1 MKKHISLKS
10 ATEKKA
16 PPRQNEAEL
25 SVDELV
31 NEHDLAKYLG
41 LLKRFAQKYLVAV
54 AASDTPWGPKFTR
67 ELTAAM
73 IGIGFRVDLFE
84 KFRCPYAAAVDS
96 GRLVFEKLETDPG
109 KAVNEKIVLDN
120 GDKVSFLSVSHN
132 VLNGDR
138 ALIQINDICCPLT
151 ERGLIFVVYDKHTKT
166 LIDVVHSDTY
176 HNPVCKHLLKLYQ
189 VVKSCVEAHP
199 GVLPV
204 GYCLPGFFKAPFTDY
219 ERYVL
224 KNGLHFSVID
234 ANADKKISVLSD
246 YYDEQGIHEVLATPK
261 SYYDHRNVRQ
271 YEDLN
276 GRYVNIEGG
285 HRITKYQPDITSPY
299 IYIYIFGDC
308 RVFGLGNSDER
319 TIESY
324 LQKRLNDEH
333 IKVRVENH
341 GDFGDGLFSHED
353 YVTNLKNK
361 LKTLPLKAGD
371 MIFVQNPVG
380 FSLHEDFPII
390 DMQYLFN
397 EPHDEEFY
405 FDVVHFAP
413 GGNRKIADSMFDA
426 LLNQGILDRA
436 RELADEHSSGAARS
450 HGGASGFDNETN
462 AQLAEYKR
470 RMVEIYNSEFK
481 PVIGAAV
488 MNCNPFTLG
497 HRYLIETA
505 AKQCDHLIVFVVE
518 EDKSVFP
525 FADRLKLVEEGTR
538 DIPNVKVIPSGSFV
552 LSSLTF
558 SEYFNKSELQ
568 DRVIDTSLD
577 VTVFAQEIAP
587 CLNITKRFAGEEP
600 FDSVTRQYN
609 ETMSRI
615 LPQYGIEFVEI
626 PRKELNSEPISAS
639 RVRRLLDEKKFDELS
654 GLVPK
659 TTFEYLCSKFK
670 D

>member
-1 MKKHISLKS
+1 MKRQVSLKNV
-10 ATEKKA
+10 TGKNV
-16 PPRQNEAEL
+16 PREQNRSEL
-25 SVDELV
+25 SVEELV
-31 NEHDLAKYLG
+31 NEHDLGRYLG
-41 LLKRFAQKYLVAV
+41 LLKRFAKKYVVAV
-54 AASDTPWGPKFTR
+54 AASDTPWGPKFTK

-73 IGIGFRVDLFE
+73 TEIGFRVDLFE

-96 GRLVFEKLETDPG
+96 GRLVFERLETDPN
-109 KAVNEKIVLDN
+109 KSIDEKIILDN
-120 GDKVSFLSVSHN
+120 GDKVRFMSISHN
-132 VLNGDR
+132 VPNGDR
-138 ALIQINDICCPLT
+138 ALIQINDICCPFM
-151 ERGLIFVVYDKHTKT
+151 ERGLIFAVYDKSAGA
-166 LIDVVHSDTY
+166 LIDVVWSDIY
-176 HNPVCKHLLKLYQ
+176 LNPVCKHLLKLYQ
-189 VVKSCVEAHP
+189 TVKACVEAHP

-204 GYCLPGFFKAPFTDY
+204 GYNMPGFFKTAFTDY
-219 ERYVL
+219 EKYVIQ
-224 KNGLHFSVID
+224 NGLHFSVID
-234 ANADKKISVLSD
+234 ANADKPISVLSD

-271 YEDLN
+271 YEDLS

-285 HRITKYQPDITSPY
+285 HRVTKYQPELAEIHL
-299 IYIYIFGDC
+299 YIFGDC
-308 RVFGLGNSDER
+308 RVFGLGNSDEH

-324 LQKRLNDEH
+324 LQKRFNDER
-333 IKVRVENH
+333 IRVRVENH
-341 GDFGDGLFSHED
+341 GDFADGSFSHED
-353 YVTNLKNK
+353 YITNLNNK

-380 FSLHEDFPII
+380 FRTSEDFPFI
-390 DMQYLFN
+390 DLQYIFN
-397 EPHDEEFY
+397 EPHDEEYY

-413 GGNRKIADSMFDA
+413 GGNRRIAEKMFES
-426 LLNQGILDRA
+426 LTGQKILDRA
-436 RELADEHSSGAARS
+436 RELAEEHKGTALPAAGAVF
-450 HGGASGFDNETN
+450 GNDTN

-470 RMVEIYNSEFK
+470 RMIEFYNSELRPK
-481 PVIGAAV
+481 IGAAV

-525 FADRLKLVEEGTR
+525 FADRLKLVEDGTK
-538 DIPNVKVIPSGSFV
+538 DIPNVRVMPSGKFV

-600 FDSVTRQYN
+600 FDNVTRQYN
-609 ETMSRI
+609 ETMGRV

-626 PRKELNSEPISAS
+626 PRREIDSEPVSAS
-639 RVRRLLDEKKFDELS
+639 RVRKLLDEKKFDELKR
-654 GLVPK
+654 LVPE
-659 TTFEYLCSKFK
+659 TTFEYLSERFK
-670 D
+670 